1 MYLGTLGRMKL
12 ELQLNKGCWNL
23 GKIPEVEVVLLGWGG
38 FPDVKE
44 SQCVCVGGVEVLRC
58 RLEDKECLVSGGTSG
73 TARSS
78 HPSQDLILHLH
89 GHEQDVSVARG

>member
-44 SQCVCVGGVEVLRC
+44 SQCVCVGGW
-58 RLEDKECLVSGGTSG
+58 KS
-73 TARSS
+73 
-78 HPSQDLILHLH
+78 
-89 GHEQDVSVARG
+89 